1 MDATDTVPYEPTP
14 QALEDS
20 RDIIISAPSGK
31 PQVCRCKTL
40 ELGDASA
47 SPDVCTCAVSR
58 MSGDQPSTAETADI
72 GGSKE
77 AAASDAKPEVG
88 GSQAAPGAPVTS
100 MAAAPLDPT
109 KHQPAHESN
118 GDDKPRVEAAQEDVN
133 SILQPQSNKTEEVLE
148 EPPKEPTDEAI
159 PIAPPDVEPS
169 APAATNA
176 PEQEVDPVPEVAPA
190 EEPEAQSPNKAP
202 LDADDE
208 RRYLE
213 LQDAAE
219 MHAAKARLD
228 AQEGIVNE
236 AEGALKEDARSPKP
250 VDKNLKVNGY
260 VLPKEWLQLPYITPQ
275 EQTTADGSEA
285 KKRGRKP
292 KAKPQPST
300 EEPARGRSS
309 KSTKPSGRKVA
320 ALQEEAEASAKPS
333 RKRKVREE
341 DASVAHRRDKQ
352 DDVEHEV
359 QRENASSTRK
369 RRSRR
374 SQDEDGTGGEL
385 ARPSK
390 KGRCHRGRATLAK
403 VSKNKQ
409 RKQQRG
415 KEEEEEL
422 EEPRGRATRKRKA
435 SQQAATGSKAVEPGG
450 GKRKR
455 QQEEQ
460 EASSEPAKSKEQRE
474 KAALRSRK
482 CVAYAKA
489 KRDMIAEG
497 YEPTDPKVIAAG
509 KKVPWLAWC
518 FSECCKAY
526 ADTK

>member
-190 EEPEAQSPNKAP
+190 EEPEAPSPNKAP

-285 KKRGRKP
+285 KKRGGSQKQSRSL
-292 KAKPQPST
+292 ALRNQPEDAAARAQNLLAGRLPRCRRRLRPRQSLHV
-300 EEPARGRSS
+300 RGRS
-309 KSTKPSGRKVA
+309 GRKTPLWPIGGTSRMMWSMKSSVRMQA
-320 ALQEEAEASAKPS
+320 AHGSADRAGAKM
-333 RKRKVREE
+333 R
-341 DASVAHRRDKQ
+341 
-352 DDVEHEV
+352 
-359 QRENASSTRK
+359 T
-369 RRSRR
+369 
-374 SQDEDGTGGEL
+374 
-385 ARPSK
+385 ARVGSLL
-390 KGRCHRGRATLAK
+390 GLR
-403 VSKNKQ
+403 
-409 RKQQRG
+409 
-415 KEEEEEL
+415 
-422 EEPRGRATRKRKA
+422 RKA
-435 SQQAATGSKAVEPGG
+435 GATGVVLP
-450 GKRKR
+450 
-455 QQEEQ
+455 
-460 EASSEPAKSKEQRE
+460 
-474 KAALRSRK
+474 
-482 CVAYAKA
+482 
-489 KRDMIAEG
+489 
-497 YEPTDPKVIAAG
+497 
-509 KKVPWLAWC
+509 
-518 FSECCKAY
+518 
-526 ADTK
+526 